1 MAPPY
6 GWEVRQTMLGVRAR
20 PAAWLACGLWLVSV
34 GLAVASALLP
44 GRGGGGLGTM
54 LALWAVTNATVGA
67 IVAIRRPAHRI
78 GWLLVAIGLLLAVD
92 SFAEQYARYGLL
104 AGLDAIRAVPTM
116 AWVSFWLDAPALF
129 LLVFVI
135 VLFPNGQL
143 PSRRWRPVAWLLALA
158 AAAGAGVAFR
168 PGELP
173 ELAPIRNPF
182 GVQGA
187 TMALELLETGS
198 LVVFAGVVVA
208 LAVSLLRRLQRA
220 QGRERS
226 QLQWFTYAVG
236 LVGVSLAVHLAAVVV
251 GLPLVESA
259 TLVAL
264 LVAILG
270 IPVAIGIAV
279 LRYRLYDIDRL
290 INRTLVYG
298 LLTALLGLV
307 YATAVLVLGQV
318 FGGIGTKPPSWAVAG
333 ATLTVAALFQP
344 ARRRIQAVVDRR
356 FNRRRYNAAK
366 TIEAFSA
373 RLREQLDLDTLSGE
387 LLAVV
392 DQTMQPNTASL
403 WLRLPTSASQDLGAP
418 LAQRPEPRPT
428 GPSQSGRRGL

>member
-1 MAPPY
+1 
-6 GWEVRQTMLGVRAR
+6 MLGVRAR
-20 PAAWLACGLWLVSV
+20 PATWLAFGLGLLSV
-34 GLAVASALLP
+34 GLAISAALIP
-44 GRGGGGLGTM
+44 GRGGDGLGS
-54 LALWAVTNATVGA
+54 LLGLWALANATVGT
-67 IVAIRRPAHRI
+67 IVAIRRPTHRI

-104 AGLDAIRAVPTM
+104 AGLDSIPAVPAM

-129 LLVFVI
+129 LLLFVI
-135 VLFPNGQL
+135 LLFPDGRL
-143 PSRRWRPVAWLLALA
+143 PSRRWRPVAWVLATA
-158 AAAGAGVAFR
+158 AVAGAGVALR

-187 TMALELLETGS
+187 TPTLEVLETGS

-208 LAVSLLRRLQRA
+208 LAASLLRRLQRA
-220 QGRERS
+220 QGLKRS
-226 QLQWFTYAVG
+226 QLKWFTYAVA
-236 LVGVSLAVHLAAVVV
+236 LVGVSLAVHLAALTLS
-251 GLPLVESA
+251 LPLVKSA

-270 IPVAIGIAV
+270 VPVAIGIAV

-298 LLTALLGLV
+298 LLTALLAGV
-307 YATAVLVLGQV
+307 YAGAVLTLGQV
-318 FGGIGTKPPSWAVAG
+318 FGGVGGEPPSWVVAG
-333 ATLTVAALFQP
+333 ATLAVAALFQP

-356 FNRRRYNAAK
+356 FSRRKYDAAK
-366 TIEAFSA
+366 TVEAFSG
-373 RLREQLDLDTLSGE
+373 RLRGEIDLDSLSSE

-392 DQTMQPNTASL
+392 DQTMQPTRASL
-403 WLRLPTSASQDLGAP
+403 WLRPPITLSKQPASREHGW
-418 LAQRPEPRPT
+418 RMT
-428 GPSQSGRRGL
+428 G